1 MPKESCA
8 QKGICLSRVFTFLF
22 KSLWDF
28 LICNFL
34 MVSSMW
40 GPFHAAATFSL
51 AWERLSLKF
60 ANTICLDWSS
70 PKSCRCLSS
79 ILFTPDSARRISFQ
93 WLVGTIV
100 VDKWIDDVMGIIWLS
115 EFNMPQSKPWVS
127 FRLPLFAHWLWNQSL
142 SIHLE
147 QLIGL
152 SLVAWF
158 RFQLIDHM

>member
-51 AWERLSLKF
+51 AWERLNLNFHAQSAWIGHHPNHADAFLLY
-60 ANTICLDWSS
+60 CL
-70 PKSCRCLSS
+70 LQ
-79 ILFTPDSARRISFQ
+79 IVLGGFLFNG
-93 WLVGTIV
+93 WLA
-100 VDKWIDDVMGIIWLS
+100 L
-115 EFNMPQSKPWVS
+115 
-127 FRLPLFAHWLWNQSL
+127 
-142 SIHLE
+142 
-147 QLIGL
+147 
-152 SLVAWF
+152 
-158 RFQLIDHM
+158 